1 MASVVSENGSPSEE
15 AFFLNIVIYKNP
27 IWKKIWDTLDE
38 DGKNALS
45 NQART
50 GALQMSNILEQ
61 TISMVSE
68 EVSDIKLKNVNIE
81 GMDFDDGSDLKT
93 FSLTYGPNGTS
104 NGRQNYGLTG
114 NISGMKN
121 KKGAIRAIC
130 WNSMLE
136 EVEYYFIPAHR
147 VRTLSTSSSS
157 IRLSASVKTGVV
169 EKLQRY
175 RLDNI
180 EELSSARQ
188 DKMNFVQTL

>member
-15 AFFLNIVIYKNP
+15 GFFLNIVIYKNP

-81 GMDFDDGSDLKT
+81 GMDFDDGSDLK
-93 FSLTYGPNGTS
+93 F
-104 NGRQNYGLTG
+104 
-114 NISGMKN
+114 
-121 KKGAIRAIC
+121 
-130 WNSMLE
+130 
-136 EVEYYFIPAHR
+136 
-147 VRTLSTSSSS
+147 VRL
-157 IRLSASVKTGVV
+157 
-169 EKLQRY
+169 
-175 RLDNI
+175 
-180 EELSSARQ
+180 
-188 DKMNFVQTL
+188 F